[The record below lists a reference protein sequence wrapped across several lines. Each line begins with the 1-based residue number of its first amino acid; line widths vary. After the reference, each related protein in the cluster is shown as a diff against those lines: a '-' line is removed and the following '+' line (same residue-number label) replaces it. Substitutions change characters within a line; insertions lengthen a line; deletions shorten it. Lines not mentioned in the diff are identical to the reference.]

1 MAAAE
6 AEAGAAVAVAP
17 FVADEAAGASLTA
30 RGLVAVMLD
39 WPPLGVESGEV
50 VWLAAQA
57 CVDVELVVSG
67 IVGGGVFD
75 EVP

>member
-6 AEAGAAVAVAP
+6 AEAGAAVVP

-30 RGLVAVMLD
+30 RGLVAAMLD

-67 IVGGGVFD
+67 IVGGGVLD
-75 EVP
+75 EAP